1 MTSFENKKKLV
12 YDIFKQLKFAKK
24 QKRGNLIT
32 KFLALQLSYEQ
43 YMRFM
48 LICSITALNFNQFIK
63 LSQENYKTFITHE
76 QFREIEE
83 IENKRIEELKPIKE
97 KLSISS
103 SEPIEVTDEDLEN
116 HDIFDEGDNIYMNL
130 FLLDDEEKEEDVQLS
145 EDAVQEEPLETIEME
160 AMEDDTPPIG
170 SITNTPIFLKT
181 EYTPEISVAQVPK
194 TDSDEWKDH
203 YDRSEI
209 APFSVEV
216 ETRSVPKIPY
226 PNWAL
231 PRNTIIEEQLPQ
243 DFLYNIAM
251 TYFKFY
257 SVTIPIWMFVSVIIY
272 VKTAKYV
279 KYFIEHINCWKNTHR
294 LEDFLTKNQISDT
307 LNEIVQSMQ
316 NAKITISIANKQD
329 IKTSIFTIFIQ
340 PFKQLFKLI
349 NNLINKQK
357 NIPRK
362 QNFIFV
368 GPSGTG
374 KTFLAEAIAGSS
386 GVDLF
391 YTTLGELQS
400 SSISTG
406 PKHLRLLLESAKIHA
421 PSIILLENLELI
433 GKTRGESTRRLDMQL
448 FTELLVALTPPGL
461 PTPQSIKQNS
471 FKFKI
476 LKNLIQYSIQIIRKP
491 FSTKH
496 SKDKASVYPNILIGT
511 TTDFDKL
518 DPALIRPGRFD
529 TVIHFSK
536 PTYKDRLRLIYSF
549 NQINNEIITPINL
562 DQLIYGWHFNK
573 LKQSFLTE
581 PTDKIEFNENRML
594 VQHILYF
601 AKKIDGLTHVD
612 IKTLM
617 EVSSLIQIS
626 EFLNQFNWLI
636 ISNKESASTFKVILR
651 RCLKHN
657 HLIFA
662 LLFSIRIFFSSQN
675 FEKIEEPRKYKTLYK
690 GYNFV
695 LSYYSR
701 KFNE

>member
-24 QKRGNLIT
+24 QKRENLVT

-48 LICSITALNFNQFIK
+48 LICSITSLNFNQFIK
-63 LSQENYKTFITHE
+63 LSQENYKTLITQE
-76 QFREIEE
+76 QFLEIEE
-83 IENKRIEELKPIKE
+83 IENKRIEEVKLIKE
-97 KLSISS
+97 KLGITD
-103 SEPIEVTDEDLEN
+103 EKIEVTDEDLE
-116 HDIFDEGDNIYMNL
+116 HGDEKDNIYMNL
-130 FLLDDEEKEEDVQLS
+130 FLLDDEEKEEDVQVS

-160 AMEDDTPPIG
+160 QMEDGSRPIG
-170 SITNTPIFLKT
+170 SITNTPIFLKN
-181 EYTPEISVAQVPK
+181 EYTSRPE
-194 TDSDEWKDH
+194 
-203 YDRSEI
+203 
-209 APFSVEV
+209 
-216 ETRSVPKIPY
+216 PKIPY

-231 PRNTIIEEQLPQ
+231 PRNTIIEQQLPQ

-272 VKTAKYV
+272 VKSAKYV
-279 KYFIEHINCWKNTHR
+279 KYFIEHINCWKNTRR

-316 NAKITISIANKQD
+316 NAKVTISIANKQD

-340 PFKQLFKLI
+340 PFKQLFKMV

-406 PKHLRLLLESAKIHA
+406 PKHLRLLLESAKIYA

-461 PTPQSIKQNS
+461 PTPQSIEQDS
-471 FKFKI
+471 FKNKI
-476 LKNLIQYSIQIIRKP
+476 LKNLIRYSIQIISKSL
-491 FSTKH
+491 STKH

-573 LKQSFLTE
+573 LKQGFSTE
-581 PTDKIEFNENRML
+581 PHDKIEFNKNRML
-594 VQHILYF
+594 IQHILYF

-626 EFLNQFNWLI
+626 EFLKQFNWLI
-636 ISNKESASTFKVILR
+636 ISNKESPSTFKVILR
-651 RCLKHN
+651 KCLKHN

-662 LLFSIRIFFSSQN
+662 LLFSIGIFYSSKN

-695 LSYYSR
+695 LSYYSQ
-701 KFNE
+701 KFTE